1 MASVER
7 ESHRIVIAG
16 ASSLLG
22 AELKTLL
29 EESMF
34 AGWDLRLLDEED
46 AAGTLTEA
54 GGEPVVIQPVD
65 EGSFERARFVFFTGS
80 PEFAERN
87 FAAAVAARAVAIDFT
102 GKVPT
107 KDRAPWFPKLHEFW
121 STPFDPNVQPNGTQ
135 FWIPSAAAVAAT
147 SLSFGLRPVGLR
159 RLSITFFRPVS
170 EAGRAGI
177 EELESQTGQ
186 LLSFQSVGK
195 LVFDTQVAFN
205 LFERYGSRSRQNL
218 ARVRKALR
226 EEINECVANQG
237 AVLPAL
243 QVLHA
248 PTFYGMMF
256 SACAELDPGVANS
269 ESVSSACREAGFSVA
284 KDEDCTPSNVS
295 AAGENTIQLGVPQAD
310 PTLNGTWW
318 FWGAADNVRL
328 PAWNAVKL
336 AVKLAEKLQ

>member
-1 MASVER
+1 MPSIER

-29 EESMF
+29 EESKF

-54 GGEPVVIQPVD
+54 GGEPVVIQPV
-65 EGSFERARFVFFTGS
+65 EKGSFERARFVFFTGS

-87 FAAAVAARAVAIDFT
+87 FAAALAAGAVAIDFT
-102 GKVPT
+102 RKVST
-107 KDRAPWFPKLHEFW
+107 KEEAPSPWFPKLDEFW
-121 STPFDPNVQPNGTQ
+121 STRFTSNGTR
-135 FWIPSAAAVAAT
+135 FWIPSSAAVAAT

-159 RLSITFFRPVS
+159 KLSITFFRPVS

-195 LVFDTQVAFN
+195 PVFDTQVAFN
-205 LFERYGSRSRQNL
+205 LLERYGSASRQNL
-218 ARVRKALR
+218 ARVTKALR
-226 EEINECVANQG
+226 EEINECVANHR

-256 SACAELDPGVANS
+256 SACAELDPAVADS
-269 ESVSSACREAGFSVA
+269 ESVSNACRGAGFSVA
-284 KDEDCTPSNVS
+284 QDEDGTPSNVS
-295 AAGENTIQLGVPQAD
+295 AAGENTVQLGVPQSD
-310 PTLNGTWW
+310 PAVSGTWW

-336 AVKLAEKLQ
+336 AEKLL

>member
-1 MASVER
+1 MPSIER

-29 EESMF
+29 EESRF

-54 GGEPVVIQPVD
+54 GGEPVLIQPVE

-87 FAAAVAARAVAIDFT
+87 FAAASAAGAVAIDFT
-102 GKVPT
+102 RKVST
-107 KDRAPWFPKLHEFW
+107 KEQAPSPWFPKLDEFW
-121 STPFDPNVQPNGTQ
+121 STRFTSNGTR
-135 FWIPSAAAVAAT
+135 FWIPSSAAVSAT

-159 RLSITFFRPVS
+159 KLSITFFRPVS

-186 LLSFQSVGK
+186 LLSFQSVGTP
-195 LVFDTQVAFN
+195 VFDTQVAFN
-205 LFERYGSRSRQNL
+205 LLERYGSASRQNL

-226 EEINECVANQG
+226 EEINACVANHR

-256 SACAELDPGVANS
+256 SACAELDPRVAGT
-269 ESVSSACREAGFSVA
+269 ESVSNACRGAGFSVA
-284 KDEDCTPSNVS
+284 QDEDGTPSNVS
-295 AAGENTIQLGVPQAD
+295 AAGENTVQLGVPQSD
-310 PTLNGTWW
+310 PAVSGTWW

-336 AVKLAEKLQ
+336 AEKLL

>member
-1 MASVER
+1 MPAIER

-29 EESMF
+29 EGSQF
-34 AGWDLRLLDEED
+34 AGYDLRLLDEED

-65 EGSFERARFVFFTGS
+65 DGSFERARFVFFAGS
-80 PEFAERN
+80 PEFVETN
-87 FAAAVAARAVAIDFT
+87 LHAALAAGAVAIGFT
-102 GKVPT
+102 GKVSRTGQPPS
-107 KDRAPWFPKLHEFW
+107 PWFPKLDEFW
-121 STPFDPNVQPNGTQ
+121 STPSGPKVQPSGTY
-135 FWIPSAAAVAAT
+135 FWIPSSAAVAAT

-159 RLSITFFRPVS
+159 RLSMTFFRPVS

-195 LVFDTQVAFN
+195 PVFDTQVAFN
-205 LFERYGSRSRQNL
+205 LLERYGPASRQNL
-218 ARVRKALR
+218 AAVGKALR
-226 EEINECVANQG
+226 EEIKECVSNQR

-243 QVLHA
+243 QLLHA

-256 SACAELDPGVANS
+256 SACAELDPGVADK
-269 ESVSSACREAGFSVA
+269 ETVSNACCEAGFSVA
-284 KDEDCTPSNVS
+284 RDEDCTPSNVA
-295 AAGENTIQLGVPQAD
+295 AAGENTVQLGIPQPD
-310 PTLNGTWW
+310 PAVHGTWW

-328 PAWNAVKL
+328 PAWNAVR
-336 AVKLAEKLQ
+336 LAEKLL

>member
-1 MASVER
+1 MPSIER

-22 AELKTLL
+22 TELKTLL
-29 EESMF
+29 EESTF

-87 FAAAVAARAVAIDFT
+87 FAAALAAGAVAIDFK
-102 GKVPT
+102 GKVST
-107 KDRAPWFPKLHEFW
+107 KDQTPSPWFPKLDEFR
-121 STPFDPNVQPNGTQ
+121 STRFTSNGTQ

-159 RLSITFFRPVS
+159 RLSVTFFRPVS

-195 LVFDTQVAFN
+195 PVFDTQVAFN
-205 LFERYGSRSRQNL
+205 LLERYGSASRQNL
-218 ARVRKALR
+218 ARVRKAVR
-226 EEINECVANQG
+226 EEVSACVANHN
-237 AVLPAL
+237 AVLPTL

-256 SACAELDPGVANS
+256 SACAELDPGVADS
-269 ESVSSACREAGFSVA
+269 ESVSNACREAGFSVA

-295 AAGENTIQLGVPQAD
+295 AAGEHTIQLGAPQSD
-310 PTLNGTWW
+310 PSVSGTWW

-336 AVKLAEKLQ
+336 AEKLL

>member
-1 MASVER
+1 MPSIER
-7 ESHRIVIAG
+7 ESRRIVIAG

-29 EESMF
+29 EESKF

-54 GGEPVVIQPVD
+54 GGEPVLIQPVD
-65 EGSFERARFVFFTGS
+65 EGSFERARLVFFSGS

-87 FAAAVAARAVAIDFT
+87 FAAALAAGAVAIGVT
-102 GKVPT
+102 GKVGA
-107 KDRAPWFPKLHEFW
+107 KDQAASPWFPKLDELW
-121 STPFDPNVQPNGTQ
+121 STRFVPKVAPNGTH
-135 FWIPSAAAVAAT
+135 FWSPSAAAVAAT
-147 SLSFGLRPVGLR
+147 SLSFGLRPVGLK

-195 LVFDTQVAFN
+195 PVFDTQVAFN
-205 LFERYGSRSRQNL
+205 LLERYGPGSRQNL

-226 EEINECVANQG
+226 EEINECVSNQS

-256 SACAELDPGVANS
+256 SACAELDPRVAGT
-269 ESVSSACREAGFSVA
+269 ESVSNACTEAGFSVA
-284 KDEDCTPSNVS
+284 KDDDCTPNNVS
-295 AAGENTIQLGVPQAD
+295 AAGENTIQLGIPQAD
-310 PTLNGTWW
+310 PTVHGTWW

-336 AVKLAEKLQ
+336 AEKLL

>member
-1 MASVER
+1 MPSVER
-7 ESHRIVIAG
+7 ESRRIVIAG

-29 EESMF
+29 EESQF

-80 PEFAERN
+80 PEFAESN
-87 FAAAVAARAVAIDFT
+87 FAAALAAGAVAIDFT
-102 GKVPT
+102 GKVST
-107 KDRAPWFPKLHEFW
+107 KDQASSPWFPKLDEFW
-121 STPFDPNVQPNGTQ
+121 SPPLRPKVQPDGTH
-135 FWIPSAAAVAAT
+135 FWILSAAAVAAT

-159 RLSITFFRPVS
+159 RLSITFLRPVS

-195 LVFDTQVAFN
+195 PVFDTQVAFN
-205 LFERYGSRSRQNL
+205 LLERYGPRSRQNL
-218 ARVRKALR
+218 AAVRKALR
-226 EEINECVANQG
+226 EEIHACVSKQR

-243 QVLHA
+243 EVLHA

-256 SACAELDPGVANS
+256 SACAELDPGVADT
-269 ESVSSACREAGFSVA
+269 ESVSNACREAGFSVA
-284 KDEDCTPSNVS
+284 RDEDGTPSNVS

-310 PTLNGTWW
+310 TTVHGTWW
-318 FWGAADNVRL
+318 FWGAADNLRL

-336 AVKLAEKLQ
+336 AEKLL